1 MKAEEKDRNGNSRN
15 SMVRSFSSF
24 PVPAFSHLV
33 ERQGILTKGG
43 RKVDLIKAAC
53 IVKKVN
59 NMFNKKGANVK
70 EVNRTEPSPSVRL
83 PCDSGAMVSFY
94 PPPGYCVFTSWQ
106 LNESH
111 SNGLKLVRIF

>member
-1 MKAEEKDRNGNSRN
+1 MFIVQATGHRCTDRNISDFPLFQSLAASWLEQSLTAMKAEEKDRNGNSRN

-43 RKVDLIKAAC
+43 SKVGLIKAAC

-59 NMFNKKGANVK
+59 KMFNIK
-70 EVNRTEPSPSVRL
+70 RS
-83 PCDSGAMVSFY
+83 
-94 PPPGYCVFTSWQ
+94 
-106 LNESH
+106 
-111 SNGLKLVRIF
+111 